1 MIEELPT
8 SSYCKLSA
16 LESLPAERNTWGR
29 EERVREVVHVRMS
42 ELFSVMIMFAGKGSW
57 SESEVGG
64 GWAPALLS
72 NPLLSRLL

>member
-8 SSYCKLSA
+8 SSYCKISA
-16 LESLPAERNTWGR
+16 LECLPAERKTWGR
-29 EERVREVVHVRMS
+29 EERAREVLHVRMS

-64 GWAPALLS
+64 RVGS
-72 NPLLSRLL
+72 STS